1 LKGDEKA
8 DGVYHMRRQSA
19 TYVPGRARVN
29 LPVPA
34 QYPVERKL
42 ISSRVKVVNIAKI
55 TVTPR
60 RRLRLLA
67 RDYDTSSARLG
78 E

>member
-1 LKGDEKA
+1 MKGDEKA

-19 TYVPGRARVN
+19 TYVPGRARAN

-55 TVTPR
+55 TVTR